1 VGTGNAAEPGAP
13 GPHGNDPV
21 PSLQQRLASILRDVL
36 SVDEEADGALTLRHA
51 GTLASLRVV
60 NIAEDLDL
68 ISLTQVVAWD
78 IPLTRKVSDRV
89 AKQARD
95 INFGSVTLVEKV
107 DEQAVRGNSGKGA
120 SKTGDVMLRYNF
132 PGGGLTDDA
141 LRTLILLV
149 LDTGAEIRRSL
160 TG

>member
-1 VGTGNAAEPGAP
+1 
-13 GPHGNDPV
+13 V
-21 PSLQQRLASILRDVL
+21 PSLQERMASILSDVL
-36 SVDEEADGALTLRHA
+36 PVDEEPDGALTLRHN

-68 ISLTQVVAWD
+68 VSLTQILAWD
-78 IPLTRKVSDRV
+78 LPLTKKIADQI

-95 INFGSVTLVEKV
+95 SNFGSVTLVEKV
-107 DEQAVRGNSGKGA
+107 GEKSAQRNSGRGA
-120 SKTGDVMLRYNF
+120 PKTADVMLRYNF

-141 LRTLILLV
+141 LRTMILLV
-149 LDTGAEIRRSL
+149 LDTGAEIRRSV